1 MFRAEDYT
9 VGWVS
14 ALPVELAAAAEMLD
28 EEHPDL
34 PHDPNDDNIYTLGRI
49 GHHNVVIACLPTGR
63 YGTASAATVAIN
75 MRAKFPNLQF
85 GLMVGVGGGVPGTTD
100 IRLGDVV
107 VSQPSGEHGG
117 VVQYDAGTTT
127 ASGFIRKGFLNGPPS
142 ILLNALSKLRANHLR
157 HRSNVMEHLS
167 VVDSLPRFQRVNAG
181 PDKLFMSTYTHEGG
195 PTCETCRED
204 HLVVRAPRENQAV
217 EIHYGT
223 VASGNQVIRNGIT
236 RDQLSKELGGVLCFE
251 MEAAGLMNGF
261 PCLIVRGICDYCDT
275 HKNKSWQPYA
285 AAAAAAYVK
294 DLLSVI
300 PAAELVKAPMGKRSL
315 VSIHHKPVH
324 QTTNLQTAQQSRRV
338 PVFDANH
345 VTGLAQL
352 AYALYSSFR
361 GAEGPSS
368 LVSELSDE
376 LFSLHCSLCHLAKY
390 ISNTGLASN
399 DPDSSTSNVF
409 KRPGVLILR
418 CSDVLRELQT
428 FSDDNQH
435 QGQQR
440 EPETV
445 ELKGLS
451 LASAQWS
458 SDRNKL
464 EQMHTEVQWCLSS
477 VDILIDALLRPER
490 SPTRHDDHPKNG
502 VSEPLR
508 LAHYARRR
516 PPNPQDD
523 LPLKPIPQHNSVSL
537 IFSRGTIQ
545 FESTYNCPLCHRVHQ
560 HQPPT
565 VFTNRTGLT
574 KVPRKTSTSTDPPTF
589 SASTSPE
596 IWLSTIRLQLAEW
609 ESTAAESSQDN
620 RSRQRFLY
628 RALMSLNTYIGSL
641 KDVTARR
648 QLREELERY
657 GLMQAIVK
665 MKAVVGDLVMLEK
678 QVEVY
683 FDDKMDDGVVY

>member
-28 EEHPDL
+28 EEHQDL

-63 YGTASAATVAIN
+63 YGTTSAATVAIR
-75 MRAKFPNLQF
+75 MQAKFPSLRF

-117 VVQYDAGTTT
+117 VVQYDAGTAT
-127 ASGFIRKGFLNGPPS
+127 ASGFIRKSFLNGPPP

-157 HRSNVMEHLS
+157 HRSKIMENLS
-167 VVDSLPRFQRVNAG
+167 AFDSLPRFQRVSAG
-181 PDKLFMSTYTHEGG
+181 PDRLFTSTYIHEGG
-195 PTCETCRED
+195 STCEACSED
-204 HLVVRAPRENQAV
+204 QVVFRTPRENQAV

-223 VASGNQVIRNGIT
+223 IASGNQVIRNGIT
-236 RDQLSKELGGVLCFE
+236 RDQLSRELGGVLCFE

-275 HKNKSWQPYA
+275 HKNKNWQPSA

-300 PAAELVKAPMGKRSL
+300 PATELVEAPTVERNLESY
-315 VSIHHKPVH
+315 HPKPVH
-324 QTTNLQTAQQSRRV
+324 RITG
-338 PVFDANH
+338 PVCDANH
-345 VTGLAQL
+345 VTRLAQL

-390 ISNTGLASN
+390 ISVAGLTSN
-399 DPDSSTSNVF
+399 DPSSSTSNVF

-418 CSDVLRELQT
+418 CSDVLRELQMI
-428 FSDDNQH
+428 SDNNQH
-435 QGQQR
+435 PEKQR
-440 EPETV
+440 ESDTV
-445 ELKGLS
+445 DFKSLS
-451 LASAQWS
+451 LPSAQWAS
-458 SDRNKL
+458 YRSKL
-464 EQMHTEVQWCLSS
+464 EQMLAEVQWCLSS
-477 VDILIDALLRPER
+477 VDILVDALLRSKK
-490 SPTRHDDHPKNG
+490 SPTRHKPLNAA
-502 VSEPLR
+502 SEPSR
-508 LAHYARRR
+508 LPYYPDGRSTGH
-516 PPNPQDD
+516 PNLISTQTRFTLGSEAPNIPTIALHATGFPRIKHPESIDIAGSTAIQPMDGRV
-523 LPLKPIPQHNSVSL
+523 LP
-537 IFSRGTIQ
+537 
-545 FESTYNCPLCHRVHQ
+545 
-560 HQPPT
+560 
-565 VFTNRTGLT
+565 NRTGST

-589 SASTSPE
+589 SASTPPE
-596 IWLSTIRLQLAEW
+596 VWLSAIRLQLAAW
-609 ESTAAESSQDN
+609 VSTAAESSQDK
-620 RSRQRFLY
+620 RSRQRYLGH
-628 RALMSLNTYIGSL
+628 ALMSLNSYIGSL
-641 KDVTARR
+641 DDVTSRR
-648 QLREELERY
+648 QLREELEQY
-657 GLMQAIVK
+657 GLMQVIVE

-683 FDDKMDDGVVY
+683 LDDKMDDGVVY